1 MGKKVTRLTDKEIK
15 GVKPSSKDKVLCD
28 GDGLQLRVRT
38 TGTKSW
44 NFNYLHPL
52 TRKRINM
59 GLGAYPSV
67 TLAMARKQAI
77 DARAILAQGIDP
89 KEHRNQQRQIEKDLA
104 YNTLKRV
111 SEQWFEIKKH
121 SVSENYAEDVWRSLE
136 RYVFP
141 KFGKIPISTITAP
154 NMIQLLKPIEAAG
167 HLETVKRLCQ
177 RLNEIM
183 VFAVNTGLIFANPLS
198 GINAGFK
205 KPKPENMLSLKPEEL
220 PELMMT
226 IANASIKRS
235 TRCLI
240 EWQLHTMPRPVEAA
254 MTQWSEID
262 LEEKTWTIPAE
273 KIKRRREHVI
283 PLTDSMIRIL
293 QVMHPISGHRE
304 YVFPSDREPKS
315 HCNSQTANMA
325 LKRMGFANRLVSHG
339 LRSLASTTLNSEGFN
354 RDLIEVALSH
364 VDDNQVRD
372 AYNHAK
378 YLKRRRPMMEWWS
391 NHIENASK
399 GSVSVTGFRGFKIVS

>member
-1 MGKKVTRLTDKEIK
+1 MPMRKVD
-15 GVKPSSKDKVLCD
+15 
-28 GDGLQLRVRT
+28 
-38 TGTKSW
+38 
-44 NFNYLHPL
+44 
-52 TRKRINM
+52 
-59 GLGAYPSV
+59 YPSV

-77 DARAILAQGIDP
+77 DARSILAQGVDP
-89 KEHRNQQRQIEKDLA
+89 KEHRNQQQQKERELA
-104 YNTLKRV
+104 YNTLRRV
-111 SEQWFEIKKH
+111 SENWFEIKKH

-141 KFGKIPISTITAP
+141 KFGNIPISTITAP

-183 VFAVNTGLIFANPLS
+183 IFAVNTGLVFANPLS

-205 KPKPENMLSLKPEEL
+205 KPKPENMLTLEPEEL
-220 PELMMT
+220 PELMMA
-226 IANASIKRS
+226 IANASIKRN

-240 EWQLHTMPRPVEAA
+240 KWQLHTMTRPVEAA
-254 MTQWSEID
+254 TTRWDEID
-262 LEEKTWTIPAE
+262 IENKIWTIPAE
-273 KIKRRREHVI
+273 KMKRRREHVI
-283 PLTDSMIRIL
+283 PLTDAMIGIL

-304 YVFPSDREPKS
+304 YVFPSDHNPKS

-354 RDLIEVALSH
+354 RDLVEMALSH
-364 VDDNQVRD
+364 VNDNQVRD

-399 GSVSVTGFRGFKIVS
+399 GSVSVTGFRGFKVVS